1 MGVLGN
7 ALVKVAEKWGQS
19 ASKFLPD
26 LCTIKRMAAA
36 SGTASLSTIHS
47 TVPCKPTAGGGGGG
61 GDAIRAKA
69 GYSILMPAN
78 LSGVPNGVKVEDLI
92 VVAARGIQPAR
103 TYKVQVVDQAQGIKV
118 IARCSIES

>member
-26 LCTIKRMAAA
+26 LCTIKRMQPVAGVA
-36 SGTASLSTIHS
+36 TLSTIHS
-47 TVPCKPTAGGGGGG
+47 TVPCKPTAGGGGG

-78 LSGVPNGVKVEDLI
+78 LSGVVNSVKVEDLI

-103 TYKVQVVDQAQGIKV
+103 TYKVQVVDHVQGIKV